1 MMQIQKTTMH
11 TNWEQVLSHRIIVI
25 VIVFR
30 TIFIQMYVQR
40 FELYNFKLINEEKG
54 ESKSQDKY

>member
-1 MMQIQKTTMH
+1 MMQIQKTTVH
-11 TNWEQVLSHRIIVI
+11 TNWEQVLSHRIVI